1 MNDAELLQAY
11 ANERSESAFR
21 AIVERYLRLVYGA
34 CWRQLGDRHLAED
47 ATQGVFVLLS
57 QRAGKLQQRRVAGW
71 LLTVSR
77 YVCANIRKTQIRRER
92 REQVVAMRQQH
103 DAENTNPQILAMLD
117 EGLGQ
122 LSDADREALVL
133 RYLQEQPLRDV
144 GQSLGVSEEA
154 ARKRVDRGLGRL
166 RKWFGR
172 RGIQTSAVALAAV
185 LSEQESASGLTAS
198 TQAAITE
205 NIVRA
210 CHVSAPGGSM
220 VVGLGLAKGIKTMM
234 LLAKLKIAA
243 MVLAAVLA
251 SGGASW
257 LVMTQVRAKTDTP
270 KAVAPA
276 TQPAT
281 PTTQALA
288 VDLSTPEKVLDSLI
302 KALKELDR
310 DRTYQCLGVD
320 PKRKPMPTDGSIA
333 VNFAQIRLVNAA
345 VNAFGPV
352 GEEARDFV
360 TLDMAVELLKDLMG
374 ILGNSIV
381 IEDNS
386 AVLVIN
392 LPEVAMQLLPGD
404 INARAK
410 QWQNGMLRFRKIND
424 KWVFDYDRSVRTT
437 IVLFGPGRDP
447 LAIKDPASQAQFLI
461 QMADARQQTADEIE
475 SGAFKS
481 WEQAKRKL
489 YDRIQAIFDKHGQG
503 IKGCSINAWPI
514 SDAEA
519 EKM

>member
-1 MNDAELLQAY
+1 MNDADLLRAY
-11 ANERSESAFR
+11 VKDRSEDAFR
-21 AIVERYLRLVYGA
+21 SLVDRYVRLVYGA
-34 CWRQLGDRHLAED
+34 CWRQLHDRHLAED

-57 QRAGKLQQRRVAGW
+57 ERAGKLRQDPIAGW
-71 LLTVSR
+71 LLTTAR
-77 YVCANIRKTQIRRER
+77 YACANIRKTQMRRER

-154 ARKRVDRGLGRL
+154 ARKRVDRGLARL

-172 RGIQTSAVALAAV
+172 RGVQTSAVALAAV

-210 CHVSAPGGSM
+210 CHVGAAGGSM
-220 VVGLGLAKGIKTMM
+220 VVGLGVAKGIKTMM

-270 KAVAPA
+270 KALAPA

-288 VDLSTPEKVLDSLI
+288 VDLSTPEKTLDSLI
-302 KALKELDR
+302 LALKELDR

-320 PKRKPMPTDGSIA
+320 PKRKPRPTDGSIA
-333 VNFAQIRLVNAA
+333 VNLAQNRLIGVA
-345 VNAFGPV
+345 VKAFGPV

-360 TLDMAVELLKDLMG
+360 TLDMAVELLKDLIG
-374 ILGNSIV
+374 ILGQNVV
-381 IEDNS
+381 IESDT

-392 LPEVAMQLLPGD
+392 VPDLAMQLLSGD
-404 INARAK
+404 IKEAAK
-410 QWQNGMLRFRKIND
+410 QWQGKMLRFRKIKDN
-424 KWVFDYDRSVRTT
+424 WVFDLDRSMRSS
-437 IVLFGPGRDP
+437 IVLVGPGHDDLP
-447 LAIKDPASQAQFLI
+447 IKDPADQAAFLL
-461 QMADARQQTADEIE
+461 QLANARDQTAADIDAGRLE
-475 SGAFKS
+475 S
-481 WEQAKRKL
+481 WDQAKQKL
-489 YDRIQAIFDKHGQG
+489 HERTQAIFDKYGQG
-503 IKGCSINAWPI
+503 FTGMAVNAWPI

-519 EKM
+519 EKL